1 MEDDR
6 GTPPLPVPIPEPMD
20 RLLPDPSVPESRRFC
35 SSCGVPVGRDGR
47 DEGFCP
53 RCGQRYSFSP
63 KLRPHDVV
71 GGRYEIAGVLAHG
84 GLGRLYLARDRTVA
98 ERFVVLKGLING
110 GDEEALAMAVMERR
124 FLTEL
129 DHPTIVSILDFV
141 PAPDG
146 GGFIVME
153 YVDGLSLRAVK
164 NAARDGEGL
173 RLEHAVTYLL
183 EVLEA
188 LAYMHGLG
196 LTYGDLKPDNVM
208 VGPHGVKLIDL
219 GSVRAFTDHDS
230 PIYGT
235 RGYQAP
241 EIPETGQTIRSDIYA
256 AGRVLAELVQASP
269 DWLARPR
276 HEPESGGIEFGIES
290 LRRVIDRATA
300 NAGSR
305 FASADEMAGQLRG
318 VLREILSLRDGQARP
333 VTPAV
338 FEEITAAFDGG
349 FGRVPLSA
357 GSRRLAGLPDE
368 DEIAAGLPGAHG
380 PVRETWQRGL
390 ARLRD
395 GNFALAAV
403 EFATVYD
410 LFPAEAAPKLALA
423 LCAEH
428 QGRYRRA
435 QWFHNAVWQRD
446 RLAAAGFGLA
456 RLALRD
462 RRRADAV
469 AILDEVSSPHHRLAE
484 VAAIRVLTSRVFG
497 EPSADE
503 QTSTVI
509 RLAALDLDNESKSL
523 IADETLPWLVR
534 RYATRYPFWRKEPE
548 FQVTVAQNRFLSH
561 ADDEMHALVT
571 VTAPRESFPRRARRN
586 IGLAVTTA
594 PGSQI
599 LFLKQVFPEVKD
611 LYGAQVFPLD
621 DWQAGEKR
629 DYHLCLAIDPASHP
643 GPAVAA
649 VHVRAE
655 RRGGWL
661 RYSEDVPIL
670 VERVDDVA
678 LTNRIDPKVA
688 AYSGQSELSET
699 LDAAWTAYDHG
710 DLSAA
715 NTELGRAVAF
725 AFARD
730 DQVMLRRLRRVVDI
744 TDFGTGKVRIKEPL
758 LRRDFFHAPG
768 EFSSPLRGPGNRP
781 ASTSM
786 RLRSTRTGR
795 GPVTVSSRVRRRR
808 AAGSD
813 RVCENCHGIAPHAAA
828 FCSHCGE
835 PLGDALG
842 PRRTRVWCPDDDPAQ
857 AGVTTRVAFAVTKPD
872 DPGFDVPLA
881 EPVRLRIL
889 LEAPG
894 AVVKPVTR
902 VAMLEVDRTTEPVE
916 FEVVPAADGPLPLTF
931 HVYRD
936 RDGQPLQEVK
946 AELPVGEV
954 TGWRAS

>member
-6 GTPPLPVPIPEPMD
+6 GTPPLPLPIPAPMD
-20 RLLPDPSVPESRRFC
+20 RLLPDPSVPESQRFC
-35 SSCGVPVGRDGR
+35 SSCGTPVGRDGR
-47 DEGFCP
+47 DEGYCP
-53 RCGQRYSFSP
+53 QCAQRYSFSP
-63 KLRPHDVV
+63 ELRRNEVV

-84 GLGRLYLARDRTVA
+84 GLGWLYLAGDRTVA
-98 ERFVVLKGLING
+98 ERLVVLKGLINS
-110 GDEEALAMAVMERR
+110 GDEEALAVAVMERR
-124 FLTEL
+124 FLAEL
-129 DHPTIVSILDFV
+129 DHPNIVSILDFV

-164 NAARDGEGL
+164 NLAREGEGL
-173 RLEHAVTYLL
+173 RVEHVIAYLL
-183 EVLEA
+183 EVLKA

-208 VGPHGVKLIDL
+208 VGPRGVKLIDL
-219 GSVRAFTDHDS
+219 GSVRAFDDRDS
-230 PIYGT
+230 PMYGT
-235 RGYQAP
+235 PGYQAP
-241 EIPETGQTIRSDIYA
+241 EVLETGQTIHSDLYA
-256 AGRVLAELVQASP
+256 AGRMLAELAQASP

-276 HEPESGGIEFGIES
+276 QEPESGGIEFGIES
-290 LRRVIDRATA
+290 LRRVINRATA
-300 NAGSR
+300 DVERR
-305 FASADEMAGQLRG
+305 FASADEMAGQLHG

-333 VTPAV
+333 VTPTV
-338 FEEITAAFDGG
+338 FDETTAALDGG

-357 GSRRLAGLPDE
+357 RSRRLAGLPDD

-380 PVRETWQRGL
+380 PVLQTWQRGL
-390 ARLRD
+390 TRLQD
-395 GNFALAAV
+395 GDFAAAAE

-410 LFPAEAAPKLALA
+410 LTPAEAAPKLALA

-446 RLAAAGFGLA
+446 RLAAAAFGLA

-469 AILDEVSSPHHRLAE
+469 AILDEVSAPHHRLAA
-484 VAAIRVLTSRVFG
+484 VAAIRVLTSRTSG

-503 QTSTVI
+503 RTSTTI
-509 RLAALDLDNESKSL
+509 RLAALDLDSGSKSE
-523 IADETLPWLVR
+523 IADESLPFVVR
-534 RYATRYPFWRKEPE
+534 RYAVPYPNWRKIPE
-548 FQVTVAQNRFLSH
+548 FQVTVDQNRFLSR
-561 ADDEMHALVT
+561 ADEEMHALIT
-571 VTAPRESFPRRARRN
+571 VTAPREKFPRRARRD
-586 IGLAVTTA
+586 IGLSVTTA

-611 LYGAQVFPLD
+611 LYGAEVFPLES
-621 DWQAGEKR
+621 WQAGEER
-629 DYHLCLAIDPASHP
+629 HYHLCLAIDPASHP

-649 VHVRAE
+649 VHVGAD

-661 RYSEDVPIL
+661 RYSQDVPIL

-699 LDAAWTAYDHG
+699 LDAAWTAYDNG
-710 DLSAA
+710 DLNSA
-715 NTELGRAVAF
+715 NVQLGRAVAF
-725 AFARD
+725 AFASD
-730 DQVMLRRLRRVVDI
+730 DQGMLRRLRRVVDI

-768 EFSSPLRGPGNRP
+768 EFSGALRGAASRP
-781 ASTSM
+781 MASSM
-786 RLRSTRTGR
+786 RLRSVRTGR
-795 GPVTVSSRVRRRR
+795 GSVTVSSRMRRRR

-828 FCSHCGE
+828 FCVHCGE
-835 PLGDALG
+835 PLGDVLG

-857 AGVTTRVAFAVTKPD
+857 AGVATRVAFAVTKPD
-872 DPGFDVPLA
+872 DAGFDVPLA
-881 EPVRLRIL
+881 EQVRLRIL

-902 VAMLEVDRTTEPVE
+902 VAMLEVDRTTGPVE
-916 FEVVPAADGPLPLTF
+916 FEVVPAASGPLPLTF

-946 AELPVGEV
+946 AELPVGEEAA
-954 TGWRAS
+954 WRAS